1 MENSLFSL
9 KSTFDIWLNSCSTYW
24 VTDTILAFLFGLGL
38 FFLFLPYL
46 ENNPSFPPPRKH
58 GNIKPQTEPRR
69 RRRSRK
75 KNAAVKA
82 CRDCR
87 KELEEVRDLTSLLQT
102 HLGRFPEKGNF
113 HQLSSQ
119 DAPGKVCKAAPA
131 GAHQP
136 YREETAPTVSP
147 APLTEQPLPQASTL
161 SSDSVPSS
169 FSVHSDSSLSA
180 SQIPESSL
188 PLDSLSP
195 QPLAVSPTPPC
206 FPDAVACPAPPTASS
221 VPQPPATM
229 LNLSQGESMALPL
242 GTISHRSSLASPW
255 RPAISGLLH
264 SSCPL
269 SALSWWQGAEK
280 TWSSSTL
287 THFESQ
293 KEHLS
298 SHPEEASFWG
308 DLTNRQ
314 VEAGSLSFV
323 NPDVQKLLEILITKR
338 VELKIWKKKGK
349 EVEAGFWIIKGKPE
363 RLLGP
368 EKAPYPGTLGDHLQ
382 RTCSHLFWGL
392 PFLHSESLVATVTVP
407 GSPLELHPILF
418 NECSKTKPLQIPA
431 KVTSRPSLAQP
442 LTSTTQVQPLP
453 VTPIMPQCQP
463 SPRFQLEATAHM
475 SPSLPIQPSSS
486 KPQIRYGEVSYATAQ
501 SKGQTS
507 VPNAIQNLEHH
518 FLIKQLESRKIIP
531 SLVKRYQHAFSQV
544 THNHSQESRPSQ
556 AHISVTTPF
565 GDLIRPEVWEKL
577 DHHLSKRFMQQ
588 QSDLPCRI
596 QASQKVMQTQGKF
609 PKLCQV
615 QAKKGPSI
623 PSAVPGKSSQDTQKM
638 RSRSSARIPP
648 EKDLCQDI
656 EQSVGKIV
664 KDLYMISAN
673 TTVKVPRVKP
683 ESQRELSPD
692 RKHPEDLGVL
702 MGINTKIQESPN
714 PVGVHC
720 LRLAANHIVDLS
732 GESNVY
738 QETENLD
745 SSQDGEASMNT
756 FHEPLVLSPYVRQEL
771 EAYILKFQVKHMWG
785 LLLKVLKVIL
795 RLKLRKAHCI
805 PLPGSALKA
814 TRESGDH
821 SKAQSPEMFGKL
833 PQPQAGKRMIT
844 AEAASPMETAF
855 PTPSWASEETRGP
868 LPGGILKPSE
878 VPLTRQGDKP
888 PSQTPMY
895 NFVGRIWHN
904 ECIMG
909 AEKGNLEP
917 WSCPSPAT
925 VRNVPQEEAGGWAFP
940 DSYSSVTVVELDE
953 RSQSPMEQEAIEG
966 DSGWKSTFEPCLL
979 IKSQSNNMDLR
990 SQSPKFNKCFS
1001 LNTKSV
1007 ASSLEDLHF
1016 DAQFRKLECQG
1027 FTDRQK
1033 QAQGQATGLLLQDC
1047 ETGATGTLLK
1057 NCRSDKFIAA
1067 NNLASQESLS
1077 CSQTLSSGGTTNSQM
1092 LYDVSSTG
1100 GSSQGQQEVLRRQPQ
1115 RTCQSKKFV
1124 PTDGRGNYRRS
1135 KLGQRKKRLAEWR
1148 AYQARRMNHS
1158 GQKKE
1163 SAESLSKSYQSTLKK
1178 GRVPLE
1184 SHFRIWIKQL
1194 LQWIFP
1200 NKSKRPE
1207 EHLQQGKPVAATTGY
1222 SSHYS
1227 SHQTQ
1232 EPLQSRLIMEGRT
1245 AEAQV
1250 LMTAVGKILK
1260 EKMVFHY
1267 RPHASELHW
1276 CQGELWAPFG
1286 PHYCYHRFSS
1296 YKEKRRVVGG
1306 TSCHHQVTPLGHSC
1320 SKNSEWTSARGI
1332 KLAVLPREP
1341 GPPLG

>member
-1 MENSLFSL
+1 MGSEETSGQARRSGNRTPTEAPEEQSRTQILPRFHVQNEAVRVL
-9 KSTFDIWLNSCSTYW
+9 KMGVAQQGYVGCAGPI
-24 VTDTILAFLFGLGL
+24 APGLG
-38 FFLFLPYL
+38 
-46 ENNPSFPPPRKH
+46 
-58 GNIKPQTEPRR
+58 
-69 RRRSRK
+69 
-75 KNAAVKA
+75 A
-82 CRDCR
+82 CRDCQ
-87 KELEEVRDLTSLLQT
+87 KELEEVRNLTSLLQT

-180 SQIPESSL
+180 SQIPEPFL

-206 FPDAVACPAPPTASS
+206 SPDAVACPAPPTASS

-242 GTISHRSSLASPW
+242 GTISHRSSLPSPW

-280 TWSSSTL
+280 TWSSSTM
-287 THFESQ
+287 TRFESQ
-293 KEHLS
+293 QEHLS

-314 VEAGSLSFV
+314 VEAGSLPFV
-323 NPDVQKLLEILITKR
+323 NPDIQKLLEILITKR

-349 EVEAGFWIIKGKPE
+349 EVEAGFWIIKGKSE
-363 RLLGP
+363 QLLGP
-368 EKAPYPGTLGDHLQ
+368 EK
-382 RTCSHLFWGL
+382 
-392 PFLHSESLVATVTVP
+392 
-407 GSPLELHPILF
+407 
-418 NECSKTKPLQIPA
+418 
-431 KVTSRPSLAQP
+431 
-442 LTSTTQVQPLP
+442 
-453 VTPIMPQCQP
+453 
-463 SPRFQLEATAHM
+463 
-475 SPSLPIQPSSS
+475 
-486 KPQIRYGEVSYATAQ
+486 
-501 SKGQTS
+501 
-507 VPNAIQNLEHH
+507 
-518 FLIKQLESRKIIP
+518 
-531 SLVKRYQHAFSQV
+531 
-544 THNHSQESRPSQ
+544 ESRPSQ
-556 AHISVTTPF
+556 AHISVTTPS

-596 QASQKVMQTQGKF
+596 QASQKVTQPQGKF

-623 PSAVPGKSSQDTQKM
+623 PSAVLGKSSQDTQKM

-702 MGINTKIQESPN
+702 MGVNTKKIQESPN

-720 LRLAANHIVDLS
+720 LRLAANRIVDLS
-732 GESNVY
+732 GESNAY

-745 SSQDGEASMNT
+745 SSQDGEASVNT
-756 FHEPLVLSPYVRQEL
+756 FHESLVLSPCVRQEL
-771 EAYILKFQVKHMWG
+771 EAYILKFRVKHMWG

-795 RLKLRKAHCI
+795 CLKLRKAHCI
-805 PLPGSALKA
+805 PLPGSTLKA
-814 TRESGDH
+814 TCESGGH
-821 SKAQSPEMFGKL
+821 SKAQSTEIFGRP
-833 PQPQAGKRMIT
+833 PQPQAEKRRIT

-855 PTPSWASEETRGP
+855 PIPSWASEETQGVMGGP
-868 LPGGILKPSE
+868 LPSGILKPSE

-888 PSQTPMY
+888 SSQTPMY

-909 AEKGNLEP
+909 AEKGSLEP
-917 WSCPSPAT
+917 WSSPSPAM
-925 VRNVPQEEAGGWAFP
+925 VRNVPQEEAGRWAFP

-979 IKSQSNNMDLR
+979 IKSQSNMDLR

-1001 LNTKSV
+1001 LNTKSA

-1027 FTDRQK
+1027 FTDKQK

-1047 ETGATGTLLK
+1047 EIGATGMLLK

-1092 LYDVSSTG
+1092 LHDVSSTG
-1100 GSSQGQQEVLRRQPQ
+1100 GSSQEQQEVLRWQPQ

-1135 KLGQRKKRLAEWR
+1135 KLGQRKKRLAERR
-1148 AYQARRMNHS
+1148 AYQAGRMNHS
-1158 GQKKE
+1158 GQKTE
-1163 SAESLSKSYQSTLKK
+1163 SAESPSKSYQSTLKK
-1178 GRVPLE
+1178 GQVPLE
-1184 SHFRIWIKQL
+1184 SRFRIWIKQL

-1222 SSHYS
+1222 SSHSS

-1232 EPLQSRLIMEGRT
+1232 EPVQRRLITEGRT

-1267 RPHASELHW
+1267 RPHASELNW

-1286 PHYCYHRFSS
+1286 PHYCYQRFSS
-1296 YKEKRRVVGG
+1296 YKQKRRVVGD
-1306 TSCHHQVTPLGHSC
+1306 TSCHHQATPLGHSC

-1341 GPPLG
+1341 GPPLGSGCQHRSRVTSVSSHSLHCPRHCLFQK

>member
-1 MENSLFSL
+1 MGSEETSSRVQPSGNRTPTEAPEEQSRTQILPRFHVQNEAVRVL
-9 KSTFDIWLNSCSTYW
+9 KMGVAQQGYVGCVGPI
-24 VTDTILAFLFGLGL
+24 APGLG
-38 FFLFLPYL
+38 
-46 ENNPSFPPPRKH
+46 
-58 GNIKPQTEPRR
+58 
-69 RRRSRK
+69 
-75 KNAAVKA
+75 A

-102 HLGRFPEKGNF
+102 HLGRFAEKSNF

-136 YREETAPTVSP
+136 YREVTAPTVSP

-180 SQIPESSL
+180 SQIPESFL

-221 VPQPPATM
+221 VLQPPATM
-229 LNLSQGESMALPL
+229 LNLSQSESMALPL
-242 GTISHRSSLASPW
+242 GTISHRSSLPSPW
-255 RPAISGLLH
+255 RQAISGLLH

-293 KEHLS
+293 QEHLS
-298 SHPEEASFWG
+298 SHSEEASFWG
-308 DLTNRQ
+308 DHTNRQ

-323 NPDVQKLLEILITKR
+323 NPHVQKLLEILITKR

-363 RLLGP
+363 QLLGP
-368 EKAPYPGTLGDHLQ
+368 EKAPYPGALGDHLQ

-431 KVTSRPSLAQP
+431 NVTSRPSLAQP
-442 LTSTTQVQPLP
+442 LTSTVAQAQPRTLIPTMAQFPPPPQGHMETQAQPQPLSTTIPQCQPSPRAHMETQVQPLQ

-463 SPRFQLEATAHM
+463 SPRFQLETTAHM
-475 SPSLPIQPSSS
+475 SPSLAIQPSSS

-501 SKGQTS
+501 IEGQTS
-507 VPNAIQNLEHH
+507 VPNAIQNLERH

-531 SLVKRYQHAFSQV
+531 SLVKRYQHASSQV

-556 AHISVTTPF
+556 AHISVATPF

-596 QASQKVMQTQGKF
+596 QASQKVMQPQGKF

-623 PSAVPGKSSQDTQKM
+623 PSAALGKSSQDTQKM
-638 RSRSSARIPP
+638 RSRSSARIPA
-648 EKDLCQDI
+648 EKDICQDI

-673 TTVKVPRVKP
+673 ATVKVPRVKP

-692 RKHPEDLGVL
+692 RKHPEDSGVL

-720 LRLAANHIVDLS
+720 LRLAANRIVDLS
-732 GESNVY
+732 GESNAY

-756 FHEPLVLSPYVRQEL
+756 FHESLVLSPYVRQEL
-771 EAYILKFQVKHMWG
+771 EAYILKFRVKHMWG

-795 RLKLRKAHCI
+795 CLKLRKAHCI
-805 PLPGSALKA
+805 PLPGSTLKA

-821 SKAQSPEMFGKL
+821 SKAQSPEILGKL

-855 PTPSWASEETRGP
+855 PPPSWASKETRGP

-888 PSQTPMY
+888 PSQTPLY

-925 VRNVPQEEAGGWAFP
+925 VRNVPQEEPGGWAFP

-1016 DAQFRKLECQG
+1016 DAQFRELECQG

-1077 CSQTLSSGGTTNSQM
+1077 SSQTLSSGGTTNSQM
-1092 LYDVSSTG
+1092 LYDTSSTG
-1100 GSSQGQQEVLRRQPQ
+1100 GSSQGQQEVRRRQPQ

-1178 GRVPLE
+1178 GQVPLE

-1222 SSHYS
+1222 SSHYC

-1267 RPHASELHW
+1267 RPHASELNW

-1286 PHYCYHRFSS
+1286 PHYCCHRFSS
-1296 YKEKRRVVGG
+1296 YKEKRRVLELV
-1306 TSCHHQVTPLGHSC
+1306 QL
-1320 SKNSEWTSARGI
+1320 
-1332 KLAVLPREP
+1332 
-1341 GPPLG
+1341 

>member
-24 VTDTILAFLFGLGL
+24 VTDIILAFLFGLGL

-113 HQLSSQ
+113 HQLSQ

-206 FPDAVACPAPPTASS
+206 FPDAVVCPAPSTASS

-242 GTISHRSSLASPW
+242 GTISHRSSLPSPW

-269 SALSWWQGAEK
+269 SALTWWQGAEK

-363 RLLGP
+363 QLLGP
-368 EKAPYPGTLGDHLQ
+368 K
-382 RTCSHLFWGL
+382 
-392 PFLHSESLVATVTVP
+392 
-407 GSPLELHPILF
+407 
-418 NECSKTKPLQIPA
+418 
-431 KVTSRPSLAQP
+431 
-442 LTSTTQVQPLP
+442 
-453 VTPIMPQCQP
+453 
-463 SPRFQLEATAHM
+463 
-475 SPSLPIQPSSS
+475 
-486 KPQIRYGEVSYATAQ
+486 
-501 SKGQTS
+501 
-507 VPNAIQNLEHH
+507 
-518 FLIKQLESRKIIP
+518 KQLESRKIIP
-531 SLVKRYQHAFSQV
+531 SLDKRYQHAFSQV

-556 AHISVTTPF
+556 AHISVATPF

-596 QASQKVMQTQGKF
+596 QASQKVMQPQGKF

-615 QAKKGPSI
+615 QAKEGPSI
-623 PSAVPGKSSQDTQKM
+623 PSAVLSKSSQDTQKM

-648 EKDLCQDI
+648 GKDLCQDI

-720 LRLAANHIVDLS
+720 LRLAANRIVDLS
-732 GESNVY
+732 GESNAY

-756 FHEPLVLSPYVRQEL
+756 FHESLVLSPYVRQEL

-785 LLLKVLKVIL
+785 LVLKVLKVIL

-821 SKAQSPEMFGKL
+821 SKAQSPEIFGKL

-844 AEAASPMETAF
+844 AETTSPMETAF

-990 SQSPKFNKCFS
+990 SQSPKFSKCFS

-1047 ETGATGTLLK
+1047 ETGAAGTLLK
-1057 NCRSDKFIAA
+1057 HCRPDKFIAA

-1100 GSSQGQQEVLRRQPQ
+1100 GSSQGQQEVLRRQPR

-1124 PTDGRGNYRRS
+1124 PTDGRGNYRGS
-1135 KLGQRKKRLAEWR
+1135 KLGQRKKRLAERR

-1163 SAESLSKSYQSTLKK
+1163 SAESLSKSHQSTLKK
-1178 GRVPLE
+1178 GQVPLE

-1194 LQWIFP
+1194 LQWVFP

-1222 SSHYS
+1222 SSHCS

-1260 EKMVFHY
+1260 EKMVVHY
-1267 RPHASELHW
+1267 RPHASELNW

-1296 YKEKRRVVGG
+1296 YKEKRRVVGD
-1306 TSCHHQVTPLGHSC
+1306 TSCYHQVTPLGHSC
-1320 SKNSEWTSARGI
+1320 SKNTVVAAMI
-1332 KLAVLPREP
+1332 
-1341 GPPLG
+1341 